1 MRRSYRRGD
10 SFRVWRRLSEPDP
23 DAESLAMLEEPI
35 GYQYDAVV
43 TLRLEEATAIQWD
56 MRSDAFFLPY
66 LLGYG
71 AAEGAEEQ
79 LGVSTGD
86 GLLMEPSDRGFRSD
100 GAMPAGDYLPCRQ
113 CRRPMGRHV
122 HSCPISAARCRAG
135 TPSPESGTRAA
146 ALPFPRP
153 TVWAAAPSSHVAR
166 RADKERSGRACC
178 LLSRQAR
185 YTHPSGSPKEI

>member
-1 MRRSYRRGD
+1 VKGTKGP
-10 SFRVWRRLSEPDP
+10 WGLQLSEPDP

-43 TLRLEEATAIQWD
+43 TLRLEEATAIQWE
-56 MRSDAFFLPY
+56 MRSDALFLPY

-100 GAMPAGDYLPCRQ
+100 GAMPAGDYLLVVNADGQ
-113 CRRPMGRHV
+113 WVVMF
-122 HSCPISAARCRAG
+122 
-135 TPSPESGTRAA
+135 TPA
-146 ALPFPRP
+146 
-153 TVWAAAPSSHVAR
+153 
-166 RADKERSGRACC
+166 
-178 LLSRQAR
+178 Q
-185 YTHPSGSPKEI
+185 